1 MLQRRFDA
9 LPLDRRAFLETLAVC
24 GRPILPAR
32 VFEAC
37 GLEGDERPLVALLRS
52 AHLLRT
58 SRTAD
63 RVELYHDRIRE
74 TLAAEVSPDAA
85 RQIHELMARI
95 LVAHG
100 DDDPEALFEHY
111 RGAGHAALAAGQAV
125 AAAEKASAVLA
136 FESRGRV
143 LSPGARLAA
152 RWRAPRAVHGG
163 AGARAREC
171 RTPGR
176 GGRRLPRSGARGQ
189 RRAAHRM
196 AAQVGGTAA
205 RRRAHRSRDRDHRLG
220 AARDRHARDARPA
233 QRAGSILLRRAQ
245 LRWRGLD
252 FVARDASQIAA
263 GDLLRIDACW
273 SITTGLAMVDNIR
286 AAAFHARQLI
296 IALDTGEPY
305 RVARALALEA
315 GFSALG
321 GGAGIQR
328 SAAFTARAQ
337 EMAERIGHPHAL
349 ALVAM
354 SSGIAAFVLGQF
366 RRATELCERALTLL
380 RDECTGV
387 NWEMNLTQDFLLG
400 ALLFRGE
407 LRDVSHWLP
416 GLLQAARERGNLYFE
431 TELRTRMNLVWLVA
445 DEPDEGERQAND
457 AIGRWSVSGFHRQ
470 HYNHLLARIQTA
482 LYRGRAGDAWR
493 IVSEELG
500 PVGRNLWLRV
510 QFFRIEIA
518 FLRARSALAMAAAD
532 RGQARRL
539 RAVAADDVRRLTREN
554 MPWSNA
560 LALLVRAT
568 LACQQGDAEA
578 AATLLTDAIEA
589 FTQVDMH
596 LYAAV
601 ARRRLGGIVGGQ
613 RGRTLQREANE
624 WMARPAGPQSCR
636 LGPAHRSG
644 IFRAERSGVSGV
656 M

>member
-1 MLQRRFDA
+1 MLQQRFDS
-9 LPLDRRAFLETLAVC
+9 LPTGARAFLETLAVC

-32 VFEAC
+32 IFEAC
-37 GLEGDERPLVALLRS
+37 ALEGDERPLVALLRS

-100 DDDPEALFEHY
+100 DDDPEALFVHY
-111 RGAGHAALAAGQAV
+111 RGAGHAVLAAGQAV

-136 FESRGRV
+136 FDRAAAFYRHALDLQPDGDRRAPWMAGLARALENAGRPAEAADACLEAARQAGDAQRIEWLRKAAEQLLVGGHIDRGIAIIDSVLPAIGIRPSRGPR
-143 LSPGARLAA
+143 GALA
-152 RWRAPRAVHGG
+152 
-163 AGARAREC
+163 
-171 RTPGR
+171 
-176 GGRRLPRSGARGQ
+176 
-189 RRAAHRM
+189 
-196 AAQVGGTAA
+196 
-205 RRRAHRSRDRDHRLG
+205 
-220 AARDRHARDARPA
+220 
-233 QRAGSILLRRAQ
+233 SILLQRAQ

-263 GDLLRIDACW
+263 EDLLRIDACW

-328 SAAFTARAQ
+328 SAAFTAHAQ
-337 EMAERIGHPHAL
+337 EMAERIQHPHAL
-349 ALVAM
+349 ALVSM

-366 RRATELCERALTLL
+366 RRATEHCERALTLL

-431 TELRTRMNLVWLVA
+431 TELRTRMNLVWLTA
-445 DEPDEGERQAND
+445 DEPDE
-457 AIGRWSVSGFHRQ
+457 
-470 HYNHLLARIQTA
+470 
-482 LYRGRAGDAWR
+482 
-493 IVSEELG
+493 
-500 PVGRNLWLRV
+500 
-510 QFFRIEIA
+510 
-518 FLRARSALAMAAAD
+518 
-532 RGQARRL
+532 
-539 RAVAADDVRRLTREN
+539 
-554 MPWSNA
+554 
-560 LALLVRAT
+560 
-568 LACQQGDAEA
+568 
-578 AATLLTDAIEA
+578 
-589 FTQVDMH
+589 
-596 LYAAV
+596 
-601 ARRRLGGIVGGQ
+601 
-613 RGRTLQREANE
+613 
-624 WMARPAGPQSCR
+624 
-636 LGPAHRSG
+636 
-644 IFRAERSGVSGV
+644 
-656 M
+656 

>member
-1 MLQRRFDA
+1 
-9 LPLDRRAFLETLAVC
+9 
-24 GRPILPAR
+24 
-32 VFEAC
+32 
-37 GLEGDERPLVALLRS
+37 VALLRS

-100 DDDPEALFEHY
+100 DDDPEALYEHY

-136 FESRGRV
+136 FDR
-143 LSPGARLAA
+143 AA
-152 RWRAPRAVHGG
+152 AFYRHALDLHPDGD
-163 AGARAREC
+163 
-171 RTPGR
+171 
-176 GGRRLPRSGARGQ
+176 
-189 RRAAHRM
+189 RRAAWM
-196 AAQVGGTAA
+196 AGLARALENAGRPAEAADACLEAAREANDVQRIEWLRKAAEQLLVGG
-205 RRRAHRSRDRDHRLG
+205 HIDRGIAIIDSVLPAIG
-220 AARDRHARDARPA
+220 MRPA
-233 QRAGSILLRRAQ
+233 RSPRSALASILLRRTQ

-263 GDLLRIDACW
+263 EDLLRIDACW

-337 EMAERIGHPHAL
+337 EMAERIQHPHAL
-349 ALVAM
+349 ALVSMA
-354 SSGIAAFVLGQF
+354 SGIASFVLGQF

-431 TELRTRMNLVWLVA
+431 TELRTRMNLVWLAA

-457 AIGRWSVSGFHRQ
+457 AIGRWSASGFHRQ

-482 LYRGRAGDAWR
+482 LYRGRADDAWQL
-493 IVSEELG
+493 VSRRLA
-500 PVGRNLWLRV
+500 PVRRNFWLRV
-510 QFFRIEIA
+510 QFFRIETA
-518 FLRARSALAMAAAD
+518 FLRARCALAMAAAN
-532 RGQARRL
+532 GGEARRL
-539 RAVAADDVRRLTREN
+539 RAVAAADVRRLTREN

-568 LACQQGDAEA
+568 LARQDDDAESA
-578 AATLLTDAIEA
+578 AALLAEAIDA
-589 FTQVDMH
+589 FTGVDMH

-601 ARRRLGGIVGGQ
+601 ARRRLGAIVGGQ
-613 RGRTLQREANE
+613 RGRTLQHDASA
-624 WMARPAGPQSCR
+624 WMAAQDIRNPAAMAQLIAPG
-636 LGPAHRSG
+636 
-644 IFRAERSGVSGV
+644 FRN
-656 M
+656 